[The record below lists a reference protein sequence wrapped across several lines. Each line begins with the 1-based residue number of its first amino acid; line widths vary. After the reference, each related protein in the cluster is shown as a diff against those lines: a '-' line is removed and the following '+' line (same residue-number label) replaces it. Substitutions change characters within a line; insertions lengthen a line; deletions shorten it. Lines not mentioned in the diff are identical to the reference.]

1 MRVLVTGATGFVGAR
16 AAERFVACGHEVHAL
31 VRRPGTAPAGTRE
44 VVGDLARVERFAGQ
58 LRGIDTVVHAA
69 ALVEPLP
76 PGQSVDLINR
86 AATIELARAARAAG
100 ARGFVF
106 VSSVMAIGFRPRA
119 GLVGVDVA
127 CRPATPYGES
137 KWRAELELAALAGAG
152 LRVAIV
158 RPPTV
163 YGRGDTRGNFLALA
177 RAVNTGWFA
186 VPGPGHNRMSFC
198 HVDNLVE
205 VLRLA
210 AERDDAT
217 GIFHAADQPVTL
229 REVAALVA
237 RELGASLVPVP
248 FPRPVAYAAAG
259 ALELW
264 GHLSGRSPP
273 LTRRRLATIVSDFA
287 LDPARL
293 SQIGYRP
300 ITGFAPGVADAI
312 AWYREQGLLPPRP
325 GR

>member
-16 AAERFVACGHEVHAL
+16 AAERFLALGHEVHAL
-31 VRRPGTAPAGTRE
+31 VRTPGTAPAGTQE
-44 VVGDLARVERFAGQ
+44 VVGDLAAVERFAGG
-58 LRGIDTVVHAA
+58 LRGIDAVVHAA

-119 GLVGVDVA
+119 GLVGVDAA

-137 KWRAELELAALAGAG
+137 KWRAELELAALAGSG

-158 RPPTV
+158 RPPTG

-186 VPGPGHNRMSFC
+186 VPGRGDNRMSFC
-198 HVDNLVE
+198 HIDNLVE

-217 GIFHAADQPVTL
+217 GIFHAADEPVTL
-229 REVAALVA
+229 REVAELVA

-248 FPRPVAYAAAG
+248 LPRPVAYAAAG

-264 GHLSGRSPP
+264 GRLSRRTPP

-293 SQIGYRP
+293 SQLGYRP

-312 AWYREQGLLPPRP
+312 AWYREQGLLPPRS
-325 GR
+325 G